1 MAEEQGVKITR
12 EQLYKEI
19 WEISVAGVAKKYNA
33 NYNDLLK
40 ICKEADIP
48 VPPSGYWMK
57 LEYGKPVEQI
67 PLPES
72 STLEV
77 MLPGNDKPKRIRKTV
92 TKASAGEDEDREED
106 DEAADEPEDDD
117 DDEMDDDDEDSDESD
132 DEDASLSK
140 CSAPQSQ
147 DTEIRFV
154 S

>member
-1 MAEEQGVKITR
+1 MAEEQGIKINR

-33 NYNDLLK
+33 NYSDLLK

-57 LEYGKPVEQI
+57 LEYGKPVEPI

-92 TKASAGEDEDREED
+92 TNESSDEEENREED
-106 DEAADEPEDDD
+106 AEAADEPEDDD